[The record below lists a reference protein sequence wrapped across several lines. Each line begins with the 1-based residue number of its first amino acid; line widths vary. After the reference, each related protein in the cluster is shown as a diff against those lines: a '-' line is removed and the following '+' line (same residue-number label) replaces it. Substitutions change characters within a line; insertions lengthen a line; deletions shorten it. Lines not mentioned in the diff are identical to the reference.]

1 MSKQNN
7 VFNKASKFV
16 KEKMF
21 NSEDVNFEIGD
32 MISYPKHGE
41 GVVVNVDKSII
52 TVAFPYPYGT
62 VKLMKN
68 HKNIKK
74 I

>member
-1 MSKQNN
+1 
-7 VFNKASKFV
+7 
-16 KEKMF
+16 
-21 NSEDVNFEIGD
+21 
-32 MISYPKHGE
+32 MISYPKYGE